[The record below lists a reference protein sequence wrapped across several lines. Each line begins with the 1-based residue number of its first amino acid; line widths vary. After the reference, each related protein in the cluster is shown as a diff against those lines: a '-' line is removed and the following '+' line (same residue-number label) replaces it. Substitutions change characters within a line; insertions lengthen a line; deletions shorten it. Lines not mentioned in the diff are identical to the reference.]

1 MSTNHADF
9 KVKHGLV
16 VNTTASFLS
25 TVNSTSTNSGGVIIS
40 GGVGIAKDLYVGGKI
55 VAQELDIQYTT
66 VTSVLIQTDDVIK
79 TDNQTSATNTYTGAL
94 IVAGGGGFGGDIY
107 ARNIFSNGVQVGLQS
122 NTTTNLSGGLQ
133 WQIPYQQSTGT
144 TGFIQVPPTS
154 GTNSL
159 LTFSPTLGFTWS
171 GTDTIGT
178 AYFYYNPIVDSFVSS
193 GTTTT
198 FTLSYTP
205 YSKTILNIN
214 IDGVDQLQNAFS
226 LVGDQVIFSEIPVN
240 GANIDAQYATIG
252 TQTSLPGYT
261 STGVASFLAN
271 VQTYN
276 TMTGSIVVVGGVGVS
291 GGGYYGG
298 VVTATNFFVG
308 PWAVSTASA
317 LTIQG
322 FGSTLGTVGTI
333 NFSTGTTASI
343 SSGILTVQA
352 TGGSGAVTSLTA
364 GTDTAVSGSTGAI
377 TIWANSNL
385 QSVTDRGATTNQA
398 ISITNATNATSTS
411 TGALIVSGGVGIG
424 GAINVDST
432 ATFGNTAV
440 LNYSITTSATTPNQI
455 LAQIDAGLYRSAK
468 VVIQASD
475 STGGKYHATEIL
487 CIHNGTT
494 ADHTEYSSVSI
505 GGVCGTFTV
514 DYSAGAMRILTTPAS
529 TNSTLFRISAQQI
542 KL

>member
-107 ARNIFSNGVQVGLQS
+107 ARNIFSNGVQVGLYS

-171 GTDTIGT
+171 GTDTIGG

-252 TQTSLPGYT
+252 TRTSLPGYT

-298 VVTATNFFVG
+298 VVK
-308 PWAVSTASA
+308 
-317 LTIQG
+317 
-322 FGSTLGTVGTI
+322 
-333 NFSTGTTASI
+333 
-343 SSGILTVQA
+343 
-352 TGGSGAVTSLTA
+352 
-364 GTDTAVSGSTGAI
+364 
-377 TIWANSNL
+377 
-385 QSVTDRGATTNQA
+385 
-398 ISITNATNATSTS
+398 
-411 TGALIVSGGVGIG
+411 IG
-424 GAINVDST
+424 RAHV
-432 ATFGNTAV
+432 
-440 LNYSITTSATTPNQI
+440 
-455 LAQIDAGLYRSAK
+455 
-468 VVIQASD
+468 
-475 STGGKYHATEIL
+475 
-487 CIHNGTT
+487 
-494 ADHTEYSSVSI
+494 
-505 GGVCGTFTV
+505 
-514 DYSAGAMRILTTPAS
+514 
-529 TNSTLFRISAQQI
+529 
-542 KL
+542 